1 MGKSVQ
7 AVGAGELQ
15 VSVVEGRN
23 FAVKEMGRGT
33 LDSCVEL
40 LLGDEKV
47 RTETVRDSLSPSW
60 LADFNLSVPSEDSH
74 LWVSVLD
81 EDQFFGREVLI
92 GRAVVAIKELIGCG
106 KRVVCIH
113 VKNLDNI
120 NVGEIVLVLRY
131 TSYQSSA
138 TEERESNPL
147 GLKALLSS
155 SEATSSE
162 SMKYIT
168 DPDGQLWR
176 SVEVLKD
183 VQVGEILPPLT
194 QTEGSEQTGPSL
206 SASAEISNSAEIASD
221 QEVKHDSVKGGDEGP
236 SVKTRSYAGQYKML
250 AFTGAMVTILVA
262 FVVGNNQKKKSQD
275 PHQMKKEKEL
285 SVEDRI
291 AWTLF

>member
-1 MGKSVQ
+1 M
-7 AVGAGELQ
+7 
-15 VSVVEGRN
+15 
-23 FAVKEMGRGT
+23 
-33 LDSCVEL
+33 
-40 LLGDEKV
+40 
-47 RTETVRDSLSPSW
+47 
-60 LADFNLSVPSEDSH
+60 
-74 LWVSVLD
+74 
-81 EDQFFGREVLI
+81 
-92 GRAVVAIKELIGCG
+92 
-106 KRVVCIH
+106 
-113 VKNLDNI
+113 
-120 NVGEIVLVLRY
+120 
-131 TSYQSSA
+131 
-138 TEERESNPL
+138 

-275 PHQMKKEKEL
+275 PHQVRSRKMGI
-285 SVEDRI
+285 RY
-291 AWTLF
+291 AWKCS